1 MNQEP
6 LGVAP
11 DIVLPQ
17 DLVRWSDMDPAHY
30 LTDYSAIGE
39 TKHNASPF
47 PYDADVNHKIILWWV
62 NNFFKL
68 LKFLQYWWNARP
80 VQWSFSI
87 LLYLII
93 VI

>member
-1 MNQEP
+1 MRVIMNQEP

-17 DLVRWSDMDPAHY
+17 DLVRWSDVDPAHY

-47 PYDADVNHKIILWWV
+47 PYDADINHKIILW
-62 NNFFKL
+62 
-68 LKFLQYWWNARP
+68 
-80 VQWSFSI
+80 
-87 LLYLII
+87 
-93 VI
+93 